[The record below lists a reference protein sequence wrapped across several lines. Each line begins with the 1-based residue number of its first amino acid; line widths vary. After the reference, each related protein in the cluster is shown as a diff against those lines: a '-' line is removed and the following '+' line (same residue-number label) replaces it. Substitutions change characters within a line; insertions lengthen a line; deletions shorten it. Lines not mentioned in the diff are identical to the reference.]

1 MGVMRILIDTSGYS
15 AFKRGNPAVTKA
27 LQDADEVIVPI
38 VVLGELH
45 AGFAM
50 GSHTRKNEHELHEF
64 LASPSVTVQ
73 DVDHSVAER
82 YGAVVKTMRLQGTPI
97 PTNDL
102 WIAACAL
109 ETGARI
115 LSLDAH
121 FEKVPGMHP
130 VPL

>member
-1 MGVMRILIDTSGYS
+1 MRVLIDTSAYS
-15 AFKRGNPAVTKA
+15 AFKRGNPAVVKA
-27 LQDADEVIVPI
+27 LQEADEVIVPV

-45 AGFAM
+45 AGFSM
-50 GSHTRKNEHELHEF
+50 GSHTRKNEHELREF
-64 LASPSVTVQ
+64 LASPSVAVQ
-73 DVDHSVAER
+73 EVDQSVAER
-82 YGAVVKTMRLQGTPI
+82 YGAVVNAMRLQGTPI

-109 ETGARI
+109 ESGARI

-130 VPL
+130 ALR

>member
-1 MGVMRILIDTSGYS
+1 MKILVDTSAFS
-15 AFKRGNPAVTKA
+15 AFKRGNAAVMKA
-27 LQDADEVIVPI
+27 LQDADEVIVP
-38 VVLGELH
+38 VVALGELY

-50 GSHTRKNEHELHEF
+50 GSHTRKNERELREF
-64 LASPSVTVQ
+64 LASPSVRVQ
-73 DVDHSVAER
+73 DVDLSVAER
-82 YGAVVKTMRLQGTPI
+82 YGAVVKAMRLQGIPI

-109 ETGARI
+109 EAGARI

>member
-1 MGVMRILIDTSGYS
+1 MRIIIDTSAFS

-27 LQDADEVIVPI
+27 LQEAEEVIVPV

-50 GSHTRKNEHELHEF
+50 GSHTRKNELELREF
-64 LASPSVTVQ
+64 LASPTVTVQ
-73 DVDHSVAER
+73 DVDRSVAER
-82 YGAVVKTMRLQGTPI
+82 YGAVVKALRLQGTPI

-102 WIAACAL
+102 WIAACTL
-109 ETGARI
+109 EAGARI

-130 VPL
+130 VLL

>member
-1 MGVMRILIDTSGYS
+1 MRILVDTSAFS

-27 LQDADEVIVPI
+27 LQEADEVIVPV

-50 GSHTRKNEHELHEF
+50 GSHTRKNEHELQEF
-64 LASPSVTVQ
+64 LASPPVAVQ

-82 YGAVVKTMRLQGTPI
+82 YGAVVKAMRLLGTPI

-102 WIAACAL
+102 WIAACSL
-109 ETGARI
+109 EAGARI

-130 VPL
+130 VLL